1 MPAPETRLDSWLD
14 LDNSPV
20 IEHLRDRRVIHT
32 WSKQQLARRRR
43 ALLRAEQARLNSQS
57 SNDQSSSDQ
66 SNSQPT
72 QPSAG
77 AVEIQPPTSEQAK
90 GLD

>member
-20 IEHLRDRRVIHT
+20 IEHLRERRVIHT
-32 WSKQQLARRRR
+32 WSKQELARRRR
-43 ALLRAEQARLNSQS
+43 ALLRKEQARSNS
-57 SNDQSSSDQ
+57 QSSSDQ
-66 SNSQPT
+66 PT
-72 QPSAG
+72 QPSPSAG

-90 GLD
+90 GLN